1 MWVIRDRQNG
11 RVKFAI
17 VAIVVAAVRSGL
29 VTVGVVAITALGR
42 SFSILL
48 RRGSIVGLI
57 SLDRLVFGG
66 LDSGSSVGGRLCDGG
81 RHLWLGR
88 LGLGGCVGHFS
99 CGELENGKEKRR
111 IGAFNA
117 GAIEQRLW
125 KVAGGARRV

>member
-29 VTVGVVAITALGR
+29 VTVGVVAILDITALGS
-42 SFSILL
+42 SFSVLL
-48 RRGSIVGLI
+48 RHRSIVGLI

-99 CGELENGKEKRR
+99 CGDLENGKAKRR
-111 IGAFNA
+111 IGASNA
-117 GAIEQRLW
+117 GAIE
-125 KVAGGARRV
+125 

>member
-29 VTVGVVAITALGR
+29 VTVGIVA
-42 SFSILL
+42 ILL
-48 RRGSIVGLI
+48 RRRSIVGLI

-88 LGLGGCVGHFS
+88 LGLGGCVGHFL
-99 CGELENGKEKRR
+99 CGELKNGKVKRR
-111 IGAFNA
+111 IGVFNA
-117 GAIEQRLW
+117 GAIEQRVW